1 MKKNNFETKKMIP
14 LTNKK
19 QGSYAS
25 QKSVTFA
32 RNVEEKY
39 TEIEIIVIIQVHT
52 EVLHITLE
60 IQRNF
65 CGFLH

>member
-1 MKKNNFETKKMIP
+1 MLVK
-14 LTNKK
+14 
-19 QGSYAS
+19 
-25 QKSVTFA
+25 KSVTFA

-39 TEIEIIVIIQVHT
+39 TKIEIIVIIQVHT

-65 CGFLH
+65 CGFLQ